1 MNDFQVLSKK
11 RSKLSLYR
19 NFKSNTKPKNMP
31 QGLKSILIT
40 NSNGLEISSQFGNF
54 LHFSKKNMLDENY
67 SFKRITTNYNKNAT
81 SYPVNTASNMKN
93 IKKREGP
100 IINLKSNLYK
110 KKFEKFLT
118 NSKKNEYSKSHNSKD
133 KANSNINIMN
143 NITGLMLNRSNMKL
157 NIIPKK
163 TNFKYMNFRENNLSI
178 NSNKNIGK
186 STSISKS
193 KSKSKNKRENKS
205 YNNNITQMF
214 FNKYLKIKLEKMG
227 HRKKNHKKS
236 FNYLNNKESPRYINN
251 KLSNEINISDV
262 NKLNSFNL
270 IKNIQFRGVR
280 KKNKS
285 SNLLISNINNIN
297 NINSKSKNIHNSRAN
312 SNNIIISKIETNKNI
327 NIKSNNNN
335 KILNKNSLAINNNN
349 INNNNKINQNNEKNG
364 KKYLTEN
371 HIMYIVNKK
380 NSGKNKHQKKPLTNN
395 TNNTNNKNKQ
405 FSLKEI
411 KNESN
416 LNSKNDSSNNQINK
430 LNKNNTNNNII
441 NNKPKIDQIENVIYD
456 YKTNKKYQNVNIN
469 ISKGNKTNHL
479 NKKENKLIN
488 NTNTNPNINEIE
500 NSVNTYKVLNE
511 RLKTEYNDISLEAID
526 KMYEQEQDT
535 DDMNINNKNTRSK
548 KNSED
553 NSFRFYYPDG
563 DIYNRDDEFFIVNN
577 DENLDNLNNSE
588 KREKELDETESP
600 LKMDTDKAT
609 VENSGVLSF
618 DQVKDIICYYNMN
631 NTDKQSEFLFQNKE
645 REIFEMNYKNKYLN
659 FFFENKEE
667 NGIGLGIFSEN
678 NNNDIMDDMTSI
690 NTFNLKYP
698 NNSIFS
704 IDTEYSSK
712 MKKKN
717 NKNLVKNI

>member
-40 NSNGLEISSQFGNF
+40 NSNGLEISSQFENF

-100 IINLKSNLYK
+100 IINLKNNLYK

-227 HRKKNHKKS
+227 HRKKTHKKS
-236 FNYLNNKESPRYINN
+236 FNYLNNKESPRYIYN

-416 LNSKNDSSNNQINK
+416 LNSKNDSSNNPINK

-563 DIYNRDDEFFIVNN
+563 DIYNRDDEFFIENN

>member
-100 IINLKSNLYK
+100 IINLKNNLYK

-227 HRKKNHKKS
+227 HRKKTHKKS

-327 NIKSNNNN
+327 NSKSNNNN
-335 KILNKNSLAINNNN
+335 KILNKNILAINNNIN
-349 INNNNKINQNNEKNG
+349 NNNNKINQNNEKNG

-416 LNSKNDSSNNQINK
+416 LNSKNDSSNNPINK

-563 DIYNRDDEFFIVNN
+563 DIYNRDDEFFIENN